1 LPKVGE
7 PAPKFRLPSDKGNY
21 VALDDFLGKKNLVIY
36 FYPKDQ
42 STGCTREARSFKDS
56 YTVFKQLDAEVIG
69 ISPDDTISHEK
80 FVKVEQLPFSLLSDL
95 DGSVRKAYGVK
106 PTLGL
111 IPGRATFVV
120 DKKGIIRHAYSS
132 QSHPARHV
140 EEALKALETLA

>member
-21 VALDDFLGKKNLVIY
+21 VTLDDFLGKKNLVIY